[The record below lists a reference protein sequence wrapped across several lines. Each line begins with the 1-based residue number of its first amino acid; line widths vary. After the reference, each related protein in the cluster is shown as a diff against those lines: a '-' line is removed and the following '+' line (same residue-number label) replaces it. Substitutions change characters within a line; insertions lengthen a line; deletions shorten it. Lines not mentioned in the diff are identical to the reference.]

1 MEPETS
7 CKVPAEPA
15 VLPELRELVSQAKAG
30 NASVLPRLRHLLDAH
45 PQIWQH
51 TGDLEQV
58 VVRAWTELLAGPDP
72 LALEAL
78 RRKAE
83 QLRADLE
90 GDGAT
95 PLERLLVGQVVSSWL
110 EMSHAQ
116 VQVAEPGSTTLG
128 QASHNL
134 RRAESAQKRY
144 LAAIKTL
151 TTVRALVP
159 RGLVPVNHLR
169 LHDPGSKVAQ

>member
-1 MEPETS
+1 M
-7 CKVPAEPA
+7 PAEPA
-15 VLPELRELVSQAKAG
+15 VLTELRELVTKAKAG
-30 NASVLPRLRHLLDAH
+30 DASVLPRLREVLDDN

-58 VVRAWTELLAGPDP
+58 VVRAWTQLLAGDDP
-72 LALEAL
+72 LTLEVL

-83 QLRADLE
+83 ALRAELE
-90 GDGAT
+90 GDSPT

-116 VQVAEPGSTTLG
+116 AQVAAPGSTTLG